1 MAKRVKQEL
10 ERAKEKEKELTK
22 KQIAHSRR
30 QREQQMRAY
39 IALGVVG
46 ALILI
51 VVVVALYDLLVAQP
65 ARPVAIVNNVPI
77 TVAEY
82 QARDRYQRYILD
94 TQLQQLQAEISSLS
108 ASQDPTSSFLV
119 QYYQQYANQI
129 YQERLGVDQTVL
141 NTMVGE
147 EVVRQKAAELKLT
160 VSDAELNDSIRA
172 GIASQ
177 SGFVTQAEATSAV
190 STAVAA
196 TATALTFTPTP
207 LPTATPTPTATL
219 TATVVASPTE
229 MLPTPGP
236 TPTPHIITDAE
247 FSQNY
252 ANYLKT
258 LQDKAGITEAQFRS
272 YVEAQLLTQ
281 KVQQYFADQ
290 VPTEAEQTNV
300 SDIQVPTQAE
310 ADAVRKELEAGQDFK
325 VVATKVSSDTY
336 TAPQG
341 GEMGWFLKGDL
352 SQQYSS
358 AFEDAV
364 AALQPGQISQPI
376 SSTIM
381 SAWYILKVN
390 DRKVRTLD
398 PNQLRTEQQ
407 KAYSTWLTSATSGP
421 GVKIL
426 WTPNMAPPDPYVA
439 TAEAGTG
446 GQIPVSTP

>member
-1 MAKRVKQEL
+1 MAKHVKQEF
-10 ERAKEKEKELTK
+10 EKEKEKELTK
-22 KQIAHSRR
+22 KQLAHSRR
-30 QREQQMRAY
+30 QREQQTRAY

-51 VVVVALYDLLVAQP
+51 VVAIALYDLLIAQP
-65 ARPVAIVNNVPI
+65 ARPVAVVNNVPI

-94 TQLQQLQAEISSLS
+94 TQLQQLQAEISTLS
-108 ASQDPTSSFLV
+108 SSQDQSSSFLA

-141 NTMVGE
+141 NTMVGD

-160 VSDAELNDSIRA
+160 VSDAELNEAIRA

-177 SGFVTQAEATSAV
+177 SGYMTQAEATSAV
-190 STAVAA
+190 STAIAA

-229 MLPTPGP
+229 VLPTPGP

-258 LQDKAGITEAQFRS
+258 LQDKVGINEAQFRA
-272 YVEAQLLTQ
+272 YVQVQLLAQ
-281 KVQQYFADQ
+281 KVQKYYADQ
-290 VPTEAEQTNV
+290 VPKEAEQTNV

-310 ADAVRKELEAGQDFK
+310 AETVRKELDAGQDFK

-336 TAPQG
+336 TASQG

-364 AALQPGQISQPI
+364 AKLQPGQISQPI

-381 SAWYILKVN
+381 SAWYIFKVN
-390 DRKVRTLD
+390 DRTVRPLD
-398 PNQLRTEQQ
+398 ANQLSTVQR
-407 KAYSTWLTSATSGP
+407 KAYSDWLTSATSSP

-426 WTPNMAPPDPYVA
+426 WTASMAPPDSVVA
-439 TAEAGTG
+439 TAQAG
-446 GQIPVSTP
+446 QQVPVSTP

>member
-10 ERAKEKEKELTK
+10 EREREKEKELTK

-30 QREQQMRAY
+30 QREQQMRAF

-51 VVVVALYDLLVAQP
+51 VVAIALYDLLVAQP

-77 TVAEY
+77 TTAQY
-82 QARDRYQRYILD
+82 QSRVRYQRYILD
-94 TQLQQLQAEISSLS
+94 TQLQQLQAELSTLSS
-108 ASQDPTSSFLV
+108 SQDSTSSFLA
-119 QYYQQYANQI
+119 QYYQQYLNQI
-129 YQERLGVDQTVL
+129 YQERLGVDQSTL

-147 EVVRQKAAELKLT
+147 EAVRQKAAELKLA
-160 VSDAELNDSIRA
+160 VSDAELNEAIRA

-229 MLPTPGP
+229 VLPTPGP

-258 LQDKAGITEAQFRS
+258 LQDKAGVDEAQFRS
-272 YVEAQLLTQ
+272 YVQVQLLTQ
-281 KVQQYFADQ
+281 KVQKHFADQ

-310 ADAVRKELEAGQDFK
+310 ADSVRKELDAGQDFK

-336 TAPQG
+336 TASQG

-352 SQQYSS
+352 SQQFSS
-358 AFEDAV
+358 AIEDAV
-364 AALQPGQISQPI
+364 ATLQPGQISQPI

-390 DRKVRTLD
+390 DRKVRPLD
-398 PNQLRTEQQ
+398 PSQLRTEQQ
-407 KAYSTWLTSATSGP
+407 KAYNNWLTSVTGSDK
-421 GVKIL
+421 VKIL
-426 WTPNMAPPDPYVA
+426 WTANMAPPDPLLSTPQA
-439 TAEAGTG
+439 G
-446 GQIPVSTP
+446 GQVPVSTPY